1 LPGPNIFL
9 SYNREDQAVAKCFAE
24 AFEAAGLSVW
34 WDVTLRSGEAYDR
47 VTEDALRT
55 AKAVVVLWS
64 PRSVASRWVRAEASI
79 ADENGTLVPATIQA
93 CQLPVMFRLT
103 QTAELSH
110 WRGEAHDKAWLAFL
124 GDVRRRVGQEP
135 TEPGV
140 TAGPVSAPTG
150 SGIPLVAVL
159 VLPHRAGAEELD
171 YLAEDLTEEITRK
184 LARSSYFEVIAG
196 GRMASWRGRQAD
208 YPAIGKE
215 LGASYLAEG
224 KLQRGSEAIQL
235 TMQIVET
242 ATGKMLW
249 SKRLARDTE
258 LVEVAPEDFA
268 AAVAAE
274 LGENILQNEINRAIA
289 KSGPL
294 SGWEHVMRAAAYRAR
309 LGSDSVHKGI
319 EEERQAVAA
328 APDLGLAHVYLAAG
342 LAGKVFI
349 EGELLDEALRNEIQ
363 THVTRA
369 LQLDGDNH
377 MVVNLLALPYAALG
391 DDESALRLA
400 RRSVE
405 LNPSSPYSYVM
416 LGFAYELVGR
426 TGDAIAAYEQQDHL
440 LSNDTARPAGLVN
453 LGRCYLLEG
462 RAAEAEVVLDR
473 ALALHPDYHNA
484 LKWKAIVAAHNG
496 NEEAALVAVRRLRQV
511 EPNQSID
518 QHVRQVTNYRRHAAR
533 LAEPVA
539 TLQRLWEATEIDPKA
554 T

>member
-1 LPGPNIFL
+1 MPDVFL
-9 SYNREDQAVAKCFAE
+9 SYNREDAVIAKLFADTLSHQ
-24 AFEAAGLSVW
+24 GLDVW
-34 WDVTLRSGEAYDR
+34 WDATLRSGETYDE
-47 VTEDALRT
+47 VTEAALRG

-64 PRSVASRWVRAEASI
+64 PRSVASHWVRAEAAI
-79 ADENGTLVPATIQA
+79 AHRAQTLVPATIEP
-93 CQLPVMFRLT
+93 CDKPVMFELT
-103 QTAELSH
+103 QTADLSH
-110 WRGEAHDKAWLAFL
+110 WRGEADDKAWLAFL
-124 GDVRRRVGQEP
+124 GDVRCRVGQEAIQP
-135 TEPGV
+135 AVTPGS
-140 TAGPVSAPTG
+140 ASAPNG

-159 VLPHRAGAEELD
+159 VLTRRADDKELE

-224 KLQRGSEAIQL
+224 KLQHGSEATQL
-235 TMQIVET
+235 TMQIIEA

-249 SKRLARDTE
+249 SKRLVRDTD
-258 LVEVAPEDFA
+258 LVEVTSEDLA

-274 LGENILQNEINRAIA
+274 LGENILQNEMNRAIA
-289 KSGPL
+289 KSGSL

-363 THVTRA
+363 MHVTRA

-377 MVVNLLALPYAALG
+377 MVLNLLALPYAALG

-496 NEEAALVAVRRLRQV
+496 NTEAALVAVRRLRQV

-533 LAEPVA
+533 LAEPIA
-539 TLQRLWEATEIDPKA
+539 SLRRLWGATEVESKA